1 MRRLKEGN
9 FLGVAHRAF
18 RQEGV
23 IVSQTQYHTP
33 VYQGWHCH
41 EHHHVSLLIKG
52 GNREQRYGKEQ
63 EVGAGSVL
71 LYHSGER
78 HKNSHTQHPSTNINI
93 EIPDAFLL
101 KHGLQFQAL
110 EKFPEQQTRIKYALL
125 KIYRECMIA
134 DTLTTTTVSSLVLSA
149 LTVPPVRKKVMPPW
163 LQQLK
168 TLLHDR
174 WNDTL
179 SLQEMSVILKVHPV
193 TISKY
198 FPLYF
203 NCSLGEYIRKIKID
217 HAMQMLQTAN
227 QPLTSIAYACGFFD
241 QSHFIRTFKLVT
253 GFLPRQFQQL

>member
-1 MRRLKEGN
+1 MRRLTAGN
-9 FLGVAHRAF
+9 FLGAAHRAF

-23 IVSQTQYHTP
+23 IVSQTQYHEP

-52 GNREQRYGKEQ
+52 GNREQRSHKEQ
-63 EVGAGSVL
+63 EVGPGSL
-71 LYHSGER
+71 LFYNSGER
-78 HKNSHTQHPSTNINI
+78 HKNSHTQHPSKNINI
-93 EIPDAFLL
+93 EIPDAFLA
-101 KHGLQFQAL
+101 KHGLQFHVL
-110 EKFPEQQTRIKYALL
+110 EKFPEQQTRIKFALL

-134 DTLTTTTVSSLVLSA
+134 DTLTFATVSGLLLSVF
-149 LTVPPVRKKVMPPW
+149 TVPPTRKKVLPPW

-179 SLQEMSVILKVHPV
+179 SLQEMSVILGVHPV

-198 FPLYF
+198 FPVYF
-203 NCSLGEYIRKIKID
+203 HCSLGEYIRKIKID
-217 HAMQMLQTAN
+217 KAMQMLQTSN
-227 QPLTSIAYACGFFD
+227 LPMTSITYACGFFD